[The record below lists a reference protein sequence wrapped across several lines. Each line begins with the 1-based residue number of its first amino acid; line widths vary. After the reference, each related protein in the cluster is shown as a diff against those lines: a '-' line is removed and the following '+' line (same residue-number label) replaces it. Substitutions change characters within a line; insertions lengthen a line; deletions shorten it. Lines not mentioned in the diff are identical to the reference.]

1 MSSTYY
7 AVLLALVL
15 GVGCGAKT
23 PLTEEESAQLIDET
37 LISILEKS
45 LTDEF
50 TMADWEKITQLS
62 LAYKR
67 LTDVGALAKLTNLRE
82 LMLNGNQLS
91 DISPLAK
98 LTQLR
103 RLYLGSNQIIDVTP
117 LEKLTQL
124 KELYLHVNQITD
136 VTPLTKLTGL
146 KHLELNFNPDLTKSQ
161 IDELQKAL
169 PDCFISSNFNNL
181 GRTPIANMP
190 IGKKQAWTFGVGQK
204 NIAMWKGQSAQ
215 NVVNAFGK
223 PARAKPYGQGGGA
236 WTYMGMDITD
246 AQGKQHFR
254 VTFIIFNGMVAEVQL
269 TTP

>member
-1 MSSTYY
+1 MARGICLLWASNPLILLLPLPTIDASLGVGMVGGVKAYY

-15 GVGCGAKT
+15 GVGCGEKT

-103 RLYLGSNQIIDVTP
+103 RLYLGSNQIIDVAP

-124 KELYLHVNQITD
+124 EKLYLHVNQITD

-146 KHLELNFNPDLTKSQ
+146 KHLELNFNPALTKAQ
-161 IDELQKAL
+161 IDELKKAL
-169 PDCFISSNFNNL
+169 PKCIISSDF
-181 GRTPIANMP
+181 
-190 IGKKQAWTFGVGQK
+190 
-204 NIAMWKGQSAQ
+204 
-215 NVVNAFGK
+215 
-223 PARAKPYGQGGGA
+223 
-236 WTYMGMDITD
+236 D
-246 AQGKQHFR
+246 
-254 VTFIIFNGMVAEVQL
+254 
-269 TTP
+269 